1 MSAATD
7 KVSAALSHAELYNLR
22 DKAGATNRLA
32 QNFLAPM
39 EHQAFAREF
48 AKESPLLAAVSL
60 PYAIPAYYAAKKLG
74 LQKARSD
81 PSWEE
86 VKGGYTGL
94 MQGLF
99 Q

>member
-22 DKAGATNRLA
+22 DRDENKSRSV
-32 QNFLAPM
+32 QNILAPM

-48 AKESPLLAAVSL
+48 AQESPLLASVSL
-60 PYAIPAYYAAKKLG
+60 PFAIPAYYAAKKLG